1 MSDKGTAGLSVAIQ
15 GRNDPMTK
23 KWYVIQAYSGYE
35 SKVKASLEE
44 RIRQAGVEHMFGDI
58 LIPKENV
65 TENRPSGRRVTSR
78 TFYPGYIFIQMD
90 MTDETWHLVK
100 DTPKISGFVGGEKGR
115 HPSPVPESEIAQ
127 IAQQVAEGAAK
138 PKPKVV
144 FEQGDHVRV
153 IDGAFAN
160 FTGTV
165 EEVNPDKQK
174 VKVLVSIFG
183 RATPVE
189 LDYGQVEKTV

>member
-1 MSDKGTAGLSVAIQ
+1 MS
-15 GRNDPMTK
+15 K

-35 SKVKASLEE
+35 GKVKLSLEE
-44 RIRQAGVEHMFGDI
+44 RIRQNGMDELFGDI

-65 TENRPSGRRVTSR
+65 TENRPGGRRVTSR
-78 TFYPGYIFIQMD
+78 NFYPGYVFVQME
-90 MTDETWHLVK
+90 MTDESWHLVK
-100 DTPKISGFVGGEKGR
+100 DTPKVSGFVGGR
-115 HPSPVPESEIAQ
+115 HPTAVPEPEIAQ